1 MRQSF
6 KQQFSS
12 GFSLLELM
20 IVILII
26 GIITSLSILQIDTA
40 DDRLKV
46 EAQRLLALTQLARDD
61 AILGGKHLG
70 MVVQSNSYYF
80 TRYNGDSWLVLKQK
94 PYKTI
99 KLDNDMSLKALVSS
113 KPVPGDKAINNK
125 NEMIYFLATG
135 ESSEFQLWINNENNT
150 EFILSGDVTGKL
162 SLKSSL

>member
-26 GIITSLSILQIDTA
+26 GIITSLSVLQIDTA

-61 AILGGKHLG
+61 AILGGKHLA

-80 TRYNGDSWLVLKQK
+80 TRFNGDSWLELKQK
-94 PYKTI
+94 PYKAV
-99 KLDNDMSLKALVSS
+99 KLANDITLRALVSG
-113 KPVPGDKAINNK
+113 KPAFGDNSINNK
-125 NEMIYFLATG
+125 TEMIYFLATG
-135 ESSEFQLWINNENNT
+135 ESSEFQLWINNKNNS